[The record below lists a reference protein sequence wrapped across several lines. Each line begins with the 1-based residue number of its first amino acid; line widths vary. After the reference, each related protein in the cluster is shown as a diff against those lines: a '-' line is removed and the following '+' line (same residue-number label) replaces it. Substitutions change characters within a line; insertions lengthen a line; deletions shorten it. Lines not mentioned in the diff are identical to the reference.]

1 MDQNQRESYHN
12 KAIASMVLG
21 IVGVCC
27 IFFGYSTLI
36 GIVVSVIGLVLG
48 IQVQKEAPESMAKAG
63 VILSAVALGLCA
75 VVFVACVACAGLS
88 GVAGI
93 LSL

>member
-75 VVFVACVACAGLS
+75 VVFLACVACAGLI

>member
-36 GIVVSVIGLVLG
+36 GIVVSVSGLVLG

-75 VVFVACVACAGLS
+75 VVFVACVACAGLI

>member
-1 MDQNQRESYHN
+1 MDHNQRESYHN

-75 VVFVACVACAGLS
+75 VVFVACVACAGLI